1 MDMVISKSISKGI
14 TMTLSNVS
22 DNTITKA
29 LWARIAPRKYVAFSN
44 HTGDVQYVDTSE
56 FILNIE
62 FDPIESIS
70 AARQTTLA
78 ACNANGKWYWDR
90 SAGRVYFYY
99 DGGDSE
105 VVLVLGIFVT
115 TLYDSLEAANFDGDA
130 FGDLIVYEGRLRE
143 TSFLQSI
150 DDILNGSFGIYSTN
164 ISILNNDSRYNAFA
178 NDDISF
184 RNAQV
189 KIWLSINETSN
200 SILAFNGLAESADFG
215 ANLSISIA
223 EATKALQQ
231 EATFG
236 DSRTFS
242 TINATKWPDSK
253 EEDRYKIIPMI
264 LSNTT
269 RKIASKTKN
278 AFYVAGDPPNV
289 IKNYSYFDVDP
300 FYDLKLKYV
309 ANQPAIIFEEGKKY
323 VVCRCASGEFPQNFH
338 RFVDKSTTP
347 VLINNIAA
355 SDISIKQGITGSYG
369 EFSVNATS
377 TNINLIDFLYAG
389 MLVYMR
395 NTTSNTYH
403 EMIVTFVDT
412 TSKKFGIRFFI
423 GNNGVD
429 NIIVSGNSYQLH
441 YWGPTVYTVVDEIPV
456 YLLPAQYYFMQETT
470 DGGNNLIYCVV
481 NIELGSGSYFYLGD
495 LMSGWRLYTDDL
507 SWSANDVPDLDY
519 YCRFFNFKV
528 VSDRSTMNIAKV
540 LNFSTMKVR
549 EIQTDS
555 TSAEI
560 VSGNSF
566 YDFMQNTGQYS
577 YIDVY
582 SPEPESTENE
592 SYLQVIEKCLAS
604 TMAFLCMNPDGKL
617 IVRMFE
623 NTPYDSE
630 LLTLTEDDILRGSIT
645 ATISYDE
652 IASTIDANPEYSQD
666 TGVFSESEK
675 IKRICGA
682 IKFNFKHYLKSS
694 ASYSA
699 IVKDRLE
706 SYKLAPIKRYSF
718 TILNKG
724 YELTLGDRI
733 SVSFNDSGRWL
744 GTNDT
749 KELFV
754 IGINKS
760 LNGVDVTCIENNFA
774 AI

>member
-14 TMTLSNVS
+14 MMTLSNVS

-29 LWARIAPRKYVAFSN
+29 LWARIAPRKYVTFATHSGN
-44 HTGDVQYVDTSE
+44 VKYVNTTE
-56 FILNIE
+56 FIVNIE
-62 FDPIESIS
+62 FDQIEAIT
-70 AARQTTLA
+70 AARQTSLA
-78 ACNANGKWYWDR
+78 ACDANGKWYWDR
-90 SAGRVYFYY
+90 DAGKVYFYY
-99 DGGDSE
+99 DGSDTS
-105 VVLVLGIFVT
+105 VVIVLGIFVT
-115 TLYDSLEAANFDGDA
+115 TLFDSLELANFDGDA

-150 DDILNGSFGIYSTN
+150 DDILNGKFGIYSTN
-164 ISILNNDSRYNAFA
+164 ILILNNDSRYNAYA
-178 NDDISF
+178 SDDISF

-200 SILAFNGLAESADFG
+200 SILAFNGLGESADFG
-215 ANLSISIA
+215 QSLNISIT

-242 TINATKWPDSK
+242 IINATKWPNSK
-253 EEDRYKIIPMI
+253 EEDRHKVIPMI

-269 RKIASKTKN
+269 RKIAAKTRS
-278 AFYVAGDPPNV
+278 AFYENIDPPP
-289 IKNYSYFDVDP
+289 IDKYCSFFDVDP
-300 FYDLKLKYV
+300 TYDLKLKYV
-309 ANQPAIIFEEGKKY
+309 GTEPANAFFEAGKKF
-323 VVCRCASGEFPQNFH
+323 VICRCGPNEFPQNFH

-347 VLINNIAA
+347 VLIDAIDD
-355 SDISIKQGITGSYG
+355 SDISYKQSKTSQWIEY
-369 EFSVNATS
+369 SVNATS

-395 NTTSNTYH
+395 NVTDGVYH
-403 EMIVTFVDT
+403 NMVVTFVDT
-412 TSKKFGIRFFI
+412 TNRKFGLRYWIAGGSFS
-423 GNNGVD
+423 NML
-429 NIIVSGNSYQLH
+429 VSGKTYQLH
-441 YWGPTVYTVVDEIPV
+441 YCGPTVYTMIDNIPCYLDPKQYHFVREI
-456 YLLPAQYYFMQETT
+456 T
-470 DGGNNLIYCVV
+470 DGGNSLIYCVI
-481 NIELGSGSYFYLGD
+481 NIVVGTGYEALGYLR
-495 LMSGWRLYTDDL
+495 SGWKLYFDDIP
-507 SWSANDVPDLDY
+507 AYVDDVPDLDY
-519 YCRFFNFKV
+519 YCRFFNFKPV
-528 VSDRSTMNIAKV
+528 ADRSKMNIAKV
-540 LNFSTMKVR
+540 LNYSTRKVK
-549 EIQTDS
+549 EITTDS
-555 TSAEI
+555 TSDEI

-604 TMAFLCMNPDGKL
+604 TMSFLCMDATGKL

-623 NTPYDSE
+623 ETPYNSA
-630 LLTLTEDDILRGSIT
+630 LLALTEDDILRGSIT
-645 ATISYDE
+645 STIDYNE

-666 TGVFSESEK
+666 ASVFSESEK
-675 IKRICGA
+675 IRRICGA

-694 ASYSA
+694 ASYSD

-733 SVSFNDSGRWL
+733 SVAFDDSGRWL